1 MSAHTATI
9 GRRQRIGGLVAV
21 CRARL
26 SRSGPA
32 LRILLVRTLGVAALL
47 GFEITLSRWLGLSG
61 YGTFSFVAAIA
72 ALISRLAPLGWLNAS
87 TRLISGYMTEGRLD
101 LLKGSLIMSHL
112 VTALGLAMTGLA
124 FLIALVGFD
133 MRIDNPLIWMAFPLG
148 IVLTLLELHRFVLRG
163 LHAGDLGEAFPVLL
177 LPAAV
182 ALTVIVFSISTPVPA
197 LYAYGA
203 AGLGMIVVSGLCIRR
218 LLPPAIKQTAAA
230 FRGHVWSMMAF
241 AILVGS
247 LSDEIVARTAVIAL
261 GSLSS
266 ERALGLYQAA
276 ARLSL
281 MNLFVLRAITPLAG
295 PRISALY
302 HAGQMSELRGA
313 YRRLCLMSF
322 LGCLPFFLCFALLPE
337 FSLGWFGPEFVDGAQ
352 VLRILSIGYLISA
365 AAGPCATA
373 LMMIGQEKAYSVVAL
388 LNVAFVIIASLVL
401 IPLNRRHWGG
411 GCNRRGHHR
420 RQHDISRDSFTDIA
434 RT

>member
-9 GRRQRIGGLVAV
+9 VRRQRIGGLVAV
-21 CRARL
+21 CRAWL
-26 SRSGPA
+26 CRSGPA

-101 LLKGSLIMSHL
+101 LLKGTLIMSHL

-177 LPAAV
+177 LPATV
-182 ALTVIVFSISTPVPA
+182 ALTVIVFSISIPLPA

-203 AGLGMIVVSGLCIRR
+203 AGLGMIMVSGLCIRR
-218 LLPPAIKQTAAA
+218 QLPPAIKQTAAA
-230 FRGHVWSMMAF
+230 FRGH
-241 AILVGS
+241 
-247 LSDEIVARTAVIAL
+247 L
-261 GSLSS
+261 G
-266 ERALGLYQAA
+266 R
-276 ARLSL
+276 
-281 MNLFVLRAITPLAG
+281 
-295 PRISALY
+295 
-302 HAGQMSELRGA
+302 
-313 YRRLCLMSF
+313 
-322 LGCLPFFLCFALLPE
+322 
-337 FSLGWFGPEFVDGAQ
+337 
-352 VLRILSIGYLISA
+352 
-365 AAGPCATA
+365 
-373 LMMIGQEKAYSVVAL
+373 
-388 LNVAFVIIASLVL
+388 
-401 IPLNRRHWGG
+401 
-411 GCNRRGHHR
+411 
-420 RQHDISRDSFTDIA
+420 
-434 RT
+434 